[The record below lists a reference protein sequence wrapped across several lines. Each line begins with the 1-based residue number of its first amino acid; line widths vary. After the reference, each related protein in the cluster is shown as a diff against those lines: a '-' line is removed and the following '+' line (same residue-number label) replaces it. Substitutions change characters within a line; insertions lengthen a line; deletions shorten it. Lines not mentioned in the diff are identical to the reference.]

1 MSSIPPDLSHPEQAL
16 EAVGGVSLRL
26 MAGTVSKKTMDQ
38 LQRTLQQSS
47 AEFPWQV
54 VTQAILAEPADPQKI
69 VQQGLRAQRD
79 WILRGGREVP
89 GRTIGTKAKG
99 LLAKLCAQM
108 IFLALFALVLWIAL
122 LLLKH
127 KMPEFDIYKPLY
139 WLYEMFPAQPR

>member
-1 MSSIPPDLSHPEQAL
+1 MSSLPPDLPHPEQAL
-16 EAVGGVSLRL
+16 EAVAGVSLRL

-54 VTQAILAEPADPQKI
+54 VTQAILAEPGDPQKI

-89 GRTIGTKAKG
+89 GRTIATKAKG
-99 LLAKLCAQM
+99 MFAKLCAQM
-108 IFLALFALVLWIAL
+108 IFLALFSLVLWVAL

-127 KMPEFDIYKPLY
+127 KMPEFDLYKPLH
-139 WLYEMFPAQPR
+139 WIYELFPSQPR